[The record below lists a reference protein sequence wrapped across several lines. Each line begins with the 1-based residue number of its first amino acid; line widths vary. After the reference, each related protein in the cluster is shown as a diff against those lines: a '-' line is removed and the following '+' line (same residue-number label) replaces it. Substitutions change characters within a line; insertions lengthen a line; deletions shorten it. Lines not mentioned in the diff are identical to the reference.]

1 MSQSNNKSKKTPIP
15 NSPRPVFFFDQ
26 KMPTISPREPLPT
39 LPIDK
44 PLLSIIVMVYKMSA
58 QAKKTLLSL
67 STQYQQ
73 GVSEGAYEVIVVE
86 NESTDNLSEEEVRQ
100 FGSNFRYFRRQETR
114 PSPVFSVNFAARQA
128 KGEMIG
134 VMIDGARMVTPGV
147 VSWILAARRLSPN
160 AIAAVPGY
168 HLGAKVQQEAA
179 KSGYNAETEQQLLDS
194 INWPHDGYKLFN
206 ISVLSGTSAN
216 GVFKPIGESNLLCLP
231 RAIWDELGGCDERF
245 DETGGG
251 QVNLDLYKRACEL
264 PQTLLVMLLGEGTF
278 HQFHGGIT
286 TGGTKDEERY
296 QVMLDHFAQYAS
308 IRGESYQA
316 PLKRCIYLGA
326 VPDSAQKFIYTG
338 SQRVRQLLGE
348 LPGGLN
354 PNTHKKKPAT

>member
-1 MSQSNNKSKKTPIP
+1 MNQKTDKPKKPSIP
-15 NSPRPVFFFDQ
+15 NSPRPVHFFDE
-26 KMPTISPREPLPT
+26 KMPTISPRESFPT
-39 LPIDK
+39 LPTDR
-44 PLLSIIVMVYKMSA
+44 PLLSIIGMVYKMSA

-67 STQYQQ
+67 STQYQR

-86 NESTDNLSEEEVRQ
+86 NESSDNLTKEDVLQ

-114 PSPVFSVNFAARQA
+114 PSPVFSVNFAASQA

-134 VMIDGARMVTPGV
+134 VMIDGARMVTPGA
-147 VSWILAARRLSPN
+147 VSWIIAARRLSPN
-160 AIAAVPGY
+160 AIVAIPGY

-179 KSGYNAETEQQLLDS
+179 KSGYNAETEQALLDS
-194 INWPHDGYKLFN
+194 INWPQEGYNLFN
-206 ISVLSGTSAN
+206 IAVLSGTSAN

-264 PQTLLVMLLGEGTF
+264 PQTLLVTLLGEGTF

-286 TGGTKDEERY
+286 TGGTKDDERY
-296 QVMLDHFAQYAS
+296 EVMRAHFAQYTA
-308 IRGESYQA
+308 IRGESYQP
-316 PLKRCIYLGA
+316 PLKRSIYLGA
-326 VPDSAQKFIYTG
+326 VPESAQKFIYSG
-338 SQRVRQLLGE
+338 SQLIRQLLGE
-348 LPGGLN
+348 LPGG
-354 PNTHKKKPAT
+354 PNAKTNNQKK